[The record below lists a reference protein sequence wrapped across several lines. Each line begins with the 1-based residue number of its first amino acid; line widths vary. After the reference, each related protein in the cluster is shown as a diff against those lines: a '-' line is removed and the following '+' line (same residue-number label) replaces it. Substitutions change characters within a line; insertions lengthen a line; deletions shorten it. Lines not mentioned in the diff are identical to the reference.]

1 MRKPC
6 DLINLTRPRGDLC
19 RGVANIPSKVSDSQ
33 RGLAV
38 HVSFPVLLAPAELFV
53 GPLR

>member
-6 DLINLTRPRGDLC
+6 GLIHVARPRGDLC
-19 RGVANIPSKVSDSQ
+19 KGVANIPSKVSDSQ

-38 HVSFPVLLAPAELFV
+38 YVRFPVLLAPAELFV